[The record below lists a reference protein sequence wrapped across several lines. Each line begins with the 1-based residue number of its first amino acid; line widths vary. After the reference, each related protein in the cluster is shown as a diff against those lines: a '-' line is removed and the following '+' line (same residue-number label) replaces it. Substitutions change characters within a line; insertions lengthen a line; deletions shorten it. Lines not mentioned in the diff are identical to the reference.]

1 MKKSKIKG
9 FSIAGVA
16 LSAVVMMGMLAGC
29 GGDATSGNN
38 TDSGTGAMSGTINVV
53 SREDGSGTRSAFV
66 ELFGIEEKQ
75 EDGTKV
81 DRTRTDAS
89 ITNSTAVMLTNI
101 SNDPNAIGYVSMGS
115 INDSVKPLDIDG
127 AAATTENV
135 KNGSYAVSRPF
146 NIVTGD
152 NVSEVTQDFINFIL
166 SADGQKIVENEK
178 YIASVSDAAAF
189 EGTKPSGKI
198 VIAGSSSVSPVME
211 ALKEAY
217 LVVNP
222 NATIEIQTSD
232 STTGVNSTIDG
243 ICDIGMASRDL
254 KETETASGVKSTV
267 IAIDGVAVIVNN
279 SNTVDEMTKEEVKSV
294 YVGETTDW
302 SQLN

>member
-9 FSIAGVA
+9 FRIAGVA
-16 LSAVVMMGMLAGC
+16 LSVIVMMGMLVGC
-29 GGDATSGNN
+29 GGNATSDND
-38 TDSGTGAMSGTINVV
+38 TVSGTINVI

-115 INDSVKPLDIDG
+115 LDDSVKSLEIDG
-127 AAATTENV
+127 VAATAETI

-178 YIASVSDAAAF
+178 YIASVPDAAAF

-217 LVVNP
+217 LVLNP

-232 STTGVNSTIDG
+232 STTGVNATLDG

-254 KETETASGVKSTV
+254 KEAETASGVKSTV

-279 SNTVDEMTKEEVKSV
+279 SNTIDEMTKEEVKSV

>member
-1 MKKSKIKG
+1 MKKLKLTG
-9 FSIAGVA
+9 IAGVA
-16 LSAVVMMGMLAGC
+16 LSAMILMGALAGC
-29 GGDATSGNN
+29 GGTDAAPTASGN
-38 TDSGTGAMSGTINVV
+38 TGTMSGTINVV

-75 EDGTKV
+75 EDGSKV
-81 DRTRTDAS
+81 DRTKADAS

-115 INDSVKPLDIDG
+115 LNDSVKTLDING
-127 AAATTENV
+127 AEATTENV
-135 KNGSYAVSRPF
+135 KNGSYEVSRPF

-152 NVSEVTQDFINFIL
+152 TVNETAQDFINFIL
-166 SADGQKIVENEK
+166 SAEGQKIVEEEK
-178 YIASVSDAAAF
+178 YIASVNDAAAF
-189 EGTKPSGKI
+189 ESAKPSGKI

-217 LVVNP
+217 LALNP
-222 NATIEIQTSD
+222 NADIEIQTSD
-232 STTGVNSTIDG
+232 STTGVNSVIDG

-254 KETETASGVKSTV
+254 KDAEKSAGVKATV

-279 SNTVDEMTKEEVKSV
+279 NNSIDELSKEEVKSV

-302 SQLN
+302 SQLG